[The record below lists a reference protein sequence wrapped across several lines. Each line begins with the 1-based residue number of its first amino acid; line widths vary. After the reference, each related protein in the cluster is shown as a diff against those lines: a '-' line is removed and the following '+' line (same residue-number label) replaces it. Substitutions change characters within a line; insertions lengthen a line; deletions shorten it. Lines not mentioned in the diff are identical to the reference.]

1 MQPLRPLA
9 RLASVCALDSGACH
23 MQRAFTVHVLAQGSE
38 DMICTALSRLGN
50 VIPSLVTASYEVQT
64 WTGADM
70 LS

>member
-1 MQPLRPLA
+1 
-9 RLASVCALDSGACH
+9 